1 MQNSTFP
8 SVEWIFD
15 GAFDGDVVAAFG
27 ILTKTPLKRTTCLS
41 EIATFCSFL
50 KYVTFK
56 KSLQSWNP
64 PRFFVELKLANNWNC
79 SPFRVL
85 WYNFWYYWT
94 KITPLI
100 SRPSRL
106 FPDSS
111 ALPDQSRFN
120 STNLSKSGGGHP
132 DFSRTS
138 WLPDP
143 VLEHTPAD
151 QNS

>member
-1 MQNSTFP
+1 MQNSTLP

-50 KYVTFK
+50 KHVTFK
-56 KSLQSWNP
+56 KSLQSWSP
-64 PRFFVELKLANNWNC
+64 PRFFVELKLVNNWNC
-79 SPFRVL
+79 SHFRVL
-85 WYNFWYYWT
+85 WYSFWYYWT

-100 SRPSRL
+100 LKPSRL
-106 FPDSS
+106 FPIPRLSLTSPDSS
-111 ALPDQSRFN
+111 LPM
-120 STNLSKSGGGHP
+120 STNPGGGGHP
-132 DFSRTS
+132 GFSRTS

-143 VLEHTPAD
+143 D
-151 QNS
+151 KMSGSGSF